1 MDGQGLKPGLRF
13 SRSLTVEE
21 SVTLHGLPRLLG
33 ELDDMP
39 AVFATACMVGF
50 VETTCMEALKPYLAA
65 GQKTVG
71 THVDLSH
78 VAATPMGMRVTAQ
91 VELAVVEGRKLR
103 FRLECQDEKE
113 IIGTGFDERTVI
125 DPARFLAP
133 LEKKAAG

>member
-21 SVTLHGLPRLLG
+21 SVTVPGLPRLLG

-39 AVFATACMVGF
+39 PVFATACMVGF

-71 THVDLSH
+71 THVDLTH
-78 VAATPMGMRVTAQ
+78 LAATPVGMKVTAA
-91 VELAVVEGRKLR
+91 VELVAVEGRKLR
-103 FRLECQDEKE
+103 FKIECRDEKE
-113 IIGTGFDERTVI
+113 VIGRGFHERFIIDT
-125 DPARFLAP
+125 AKFLAR
-133 LEKKAAG
+133 LEAKAAS